1 MHLTPLAAI
10 SASVALPFSSMARSV
25 KAMLAPSSANL
36 RAMALPMPRAAPV
49 MSAVFPVNNPIL
61 IVYIID
67 YKSSPLKKE
76 DLLLYIQRL
85 GIIADIDFKDT
96 SYEEKE
102 EMILLYMNSQHF
114 HHFTSFNATIMN
126 CVYKTKNTF
135 LRLKGSCL
143 TSDEEDLF
151 VTNSRLEPIDNFT
164 AAFNYLIPKLD
175 EEQEKKANKIIAK
188 LNY

>member
-1 MHLTPLAAI
+1 MQ
-10 SASVALPFSSMARSV
+10 SSNV
-25 KAMLAPSSANL
+25 KYITIPININELDKDS
-36 RAMALPMPRAAPV
+36 
-49 MSAVFPVNNPIL
+49 MSKT
-61 IVYIID
+61 VYIID

-151 VTNSRLEPIDNFT
+151 VTNNRILLNKWISFFDS
-164 AAFNYLIPKLD
+164 YLIYMVVMASNKNRFIKDRYPEKMILNDKTLGATAVSLFLD
-175 EEQEKKANKIIAK
+175 DFFYDYFKTKIES
-188 LNY
+188 